1 VCVRALMCVRGRLCV
16 CARGDVCV
24 RALMQAPAQLD
35 CALGDGKIETAE
47 YLRLVHKLS
56 RQQFFEKE
64 LALKILAK
72 RRSLGVF

>member
-1 VCVRALMCVRGRLCV
+1 MLLR
-16 CARGDVCV
+16 
-24 RALMQAPAQLD
+24 APAQLD
-35 CALGDGKIETAE
+35 CALGDGKIETSE